1 MNTVKKC
8 SLSGIAF
15 TLEVDAYE
23 ALNDYIETL
32 RSQYA
37 DEKDGEEIVADIEAR
52 IAELILSTQDGAR
65 TVELPLVKNIIA
77 QMGSAE
83 QIDEESHENGDREP
97 KKQQAEGRAAESPR
111 IPRRL
116 YRDPDGAKLG
126 GVCTGLSNYFD
137 IDPVWIRLIF
147 FTPIMLAILSTIGN
161 LPFLRWIPGAMG
173 NLFCVFVLGYIIM
186 WFAVPT
192 ARTARQKLEMRGE
205 KITAQSIREAA
216 ASDRNGVDGYPKS
229 VAADTLSA
237 LGLVILIL
245 LKIFAGLIVFG
256 LILLVCVLL
265 TALFALAFRDIPGE
279 ILGWVPQAITGAMG
293 ILVILIPSL
302 LLIYVLMCLIA
313 SRRPNGK
320 ATLWI
325 FLLWILSFVGL
336 AAAGI
341 YEYGHNN
348 FSTESGWKLP
358 EPTPNPD
365 NLLNDTAAAEQA
377 IEAAEQTV
385 GQIEKSDSVS
395 MTLMADDGQ
404 NRPVKVELKVS
415 KQSKPQ
421 NR

>member
-23 ALNDYIETL
+23 ALNDYLETL

-37 DEKDGEEIVADIEAR
+37 DETDGEEIVADIEAR

-83 QIDEESHENGDREP
+83 QIDKESHEEGERES
-97 KKQQAEGRAAESPR
+97 KKRKTESRSAESPR

-116 YRDPDGAKLG
+116 YRDPEGAKLG
-126 GVCTGLSNYFD
+126 GVCTGLGNYFD
-137 IDPVWIRLIF
+137 LDPVWIRLIF
-147 FTPIMLAILSTIGN
+147 FAPILLAILSRIGHLYLLEWVPN
-161 LPFLRWIPGAMG
+161 AMG
-173 NLFCVFVLGYIIM
+173 NLFGVFLLGYLIM

-192 ARTARQKLEMRGE
+192 ARTARQRLEMKGE
-205 KITAQSIREAA
+205 KITAQSIREATA
-216 ASDRNGVDGYPKS
+216 ADRSDVDGYPKS
-229 VAADTLSA
+229 VAADTVSA
-237 LGLVILIL
+237 FGLVVLIL

-256 LILLVCVLL
+256 LILLVCALMIG
-265 TALFALAFRDIPGE
+265 LFAISFHSIPAD
-279 ILGWVPQAITGAMG
+279 LFGWSPQNWTGIMG
-293 ILVILIPSL
+293 ILVVLIPSL

-313 SRRPNGK
+313 SHRPNGK

-341 YEYGHNN
+341 YECKRESEAN
-348 FSTESGWKLP
+348 ESGWELP
-358 EPTPNPD
+358 APTRNPD
-365 NLLNDTAAAEQA
+365 NLLNDAAAIGQAGEAVEKA
-377 IEAAEQTV
+377 IEQLENT
-385 GQIEKSDSVS
+385 DSVS
-395 MTLMADDGQ
+395 MVLTADDGQ
-404 NRPVKVELKVS
+404 NQPVRVEFKVS
-415 KQSKPQ
+415 KQTKPE
-421 NR
+421 NE